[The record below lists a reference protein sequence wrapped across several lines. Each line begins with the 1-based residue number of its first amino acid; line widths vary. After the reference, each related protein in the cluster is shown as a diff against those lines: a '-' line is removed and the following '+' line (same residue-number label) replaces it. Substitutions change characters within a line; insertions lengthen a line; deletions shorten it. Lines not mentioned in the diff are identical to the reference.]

1 MSVPDFFV
9 YGEPS
14 RALEVGFL
22 HVETVMA
29 RKNVHHG
36 QVRPHKHDQMAQ
48 ITFWTKGR
56 GRYFIEERILD
67 FSAPAISYIPSGV
80 VHGFSVVPEESD
92 AIVVSIADGA
102 LTSWDVENPLAFAD
116 AIMVTADPANEARW
130 SRLGRMMELIA
141 EEYGEPGED
150 SERLIMPLVTA
161 VLLQIGRLRAA
172 DPSLAEPATRIL
184 ASRLRQ
190 AVDRHFRENWPVSR
204 YVQELSTTPHL
215 LARASADAFGI
226 SVKELIGMRRLLEAK
241 RLLLFTVRPVED
253 IGYEIGLQ
261 DAAYFSRFFRSRT
274 GQAPGEWRSNQLS
287 AGFQPPIL

>member
-29 RKNVHHG
+29 RKNVHQG

-48 ITFWTKGR
+48 ITFWTKGS
-56 GRYFIEERILD
+56 GRYFVEEKVLD

-80 VHGFSVVPEESD
+80 VHGFSVVPEETD
-92 AIVVSIADGA
+92 AIVVSLADGA
-102 LTSWDVENPLAFAD
+102 LSAWNEENPLSLSD
-116 AIMVTADPANEARW
+116 AIMVISGSGREARW
-130 SRLGRMMELIA
+130 GRIGRMMELIA

-161 VLLQIGRLRAA
+161 VLLQIGQLRSDA
-172 DPSLAEPATRIL
+172 PSLAEPPSRIL

-190 AVDRHFRENWPVSR
+190 AVDRHFRENWSVSR
-204 YVQELSTTPHL
+204 YVQELATTPHL
-215 LARASADAFGI
+215 LARASAQAFGV

-253 IGYEIGLQ
+253 IGYEVGLQ
-261 DAAYFSRFFRSRT
+261 DAAYFSRFFRQRT
-274 GQAPGEWRSNQLS
+274 GQAPGEWRTAQLA
-287 AGFQPPIL
+287 AGFQPPP

>member
-56 GRYFIEERILD
+56 GRYFVEEKVLD
-67 FSAPAISYIPSGV
+67 FSAPAISYVPSGV
-80 VHGFSVVPEESD
+80 VHGFNVVPEETD
-92 AIVVSIADGA
+92 AIVVSLADGA
-102 LTSWDVENPLAFAD
+102 LAAWDQGNPLSLSE
-116 AIMVTADPANEARW
+116 AIMVIAEPGRDARW
-130 SRLGRMMELIA
+130 SRLAEMMRLIA
-141 EEYGEPGED
+141 EEYAESGED

-161 VLLQIGRLRAA
+161 VLLQLGKLRSDHA
-172 DPSLAEPATRIL
+172 SVAEPPSKIL
-184 ASRLRQ
+184 ALRLRQ
-190 AVDRHFRENWPVSR
+190 AIDQHFRENWSVSR
-204 YVQELSTTPHL
+204 YVQELATTPHL
-215 LARASADAFGI
+215 LARASTQAFGT
-226 SVKELIGMRRLLEAK
+226 SVKELIGRRRLLEAK
-241 RLLLFTVRPVED
+241 RRLLFTVRPVED

-261 DAAYFSRFFRSRT
+261 DAAYFSRFFRRRT
-274 GQAPGEWRSNQLS
+274 GQAPGEWRAAQLA
-287 AGFQPPIL
+287 AGFQPPL